1 VVAAGWV
8 DSVAVVVGV
17 TTTTLV
23 SVDACPLINV
33 VLLDVEKD
41 VLGGALVVRDVV
53 GVVVSGSFVVGSFVE
68 VGVGSFVVVGS
79 SVGDGSA
86 LELVGSFVGDGS
98 GSGTAL
104 ELVLGLAVVVE
115 VVGSGVVGSGV
126 VGSGAGLL
134 VVGDV
139 SCEGVGVGVGVGVG
153 SGVGVGVSS
162 LEEVV
167 GVVVGDAR
175 GVVVVLEGGLEEV
188 SGVEVLLF

>member
-53 GVVVSGSFVVGSFVE
+53 VSGSFVVGSFVE

-86 LELVGSFVGDGS
+86 LELVGSFVDDGS
-98 GSGTAL
+98 GTGTAL

-115 VVGSGVVGSGV
+115 VVGSGV